1 VRYLEVHLFNQTKP
15 TITRNL
21 NMTIEMREVFD
32 HQVDAYKQ
40 LRNEL
45 NADVELNDN
54 EKDWLL
60 SHIQKSIQYQSQM
73 LELELS

>member
-1 VRYLEVHLFNQTKP
+1 
-15 TITRNL
+15 
-21 NMTIEMREVFD
+21 MTTDMREVFD

-45 NADVELNDN
+45 NADTELNDQ
-54 EKDWLL
+54 EKDWMLTN
-60 SHIQKSIQYQSQM
+60 IRQSIQYQSQL

>member
-1 VRYLEVHLFNQTKP
+1 
-15 TITRNL
+15 
-21 NMTIEMREVFD
+21 MTNDMREVFD

-45 NADVELNDN
+45 NADIELNDQ
-54 EKDWLL
+54 EKDWIL
-60 SHIQKSIQYQSQM
+60 SNIQQSIQYQSQM

>member
-1 VRYLEVHLFNQTKP
+1 
-15 TITRNL
+15 
-21 NMTIEMREVFD
+21 MTADMREVFD

-45 NADVELNDN
+45 NADVELNDQ
-54 EKDWLL
+54 EKDWIL
-60 SHIQKSIQYQSQM
+60 SNIQQSIQYQSQM